1 MVLFLPFP
9 HELCWSAPK
18 RESERKEEDDTD
30 TAKLSVTYGIK
41 KGKGAKSVHRVTIT
55 WNERR
60 RITIRITKLHG
71 KTNNNE
77 QTEETRSINE

>member
-41 KGKGAKSVHRVTIT
+41 KGKGATRV
-55 WNERR
+55 
-60 RITIRITKLHG
+60 
-71 KTNNNE
+71 
-77 QTEETRSINE
+77 